1 VKRIQR
7 SVVVVLLLLGIATIA
22 VVLLS
27 AVGQNVVADQA
38 PAAQQPEIITGA
50 DCSRIAEL
58 GIDKQQNLR
67 AAYIRIACGLEAPGE
82 PGVVSAAPEVPSPL
96 AAPVNVNTI
105 TGTETYPHVTQSESM
120 VWSSDGATI
129 VVNYNDSRTAP
140 SNYSGVSVSTDGGNT
155 FTRLNP
161 SPFASGHRTNYG
173 DPIVVYNARLGK
185 WFAGDLAT
193 GCGGQGIGLWTS
205 PDGLTWRKGKC
216 AHNGSSDDRESMWV
230 DNNPTSPFYGRMYI
244 SWNDFAA
251 GQGIFVTRSDDGV
264 TWTPV
269 QVTTGFVR
277 NVQLTG
283 GADGAVFVAA
293 MDEGGG
299 GFNARTNLIYR
310 STDGGN
316 NWTHYDGGGVC
327 SSG

>member
-1 VKRIQR
+1 MNQ
-7 SVVVVLLLLGIATIA
+7 
-22 VVLLS
+22 
-27 AVGQNVVADQA
+27 
-38 PAAQQPEIITGA
+38 
-50 DCSRIAEL
+50 
-58 GIDKQQNLR
+58 
-67 AAYIRIACGLEAPGE
+67 
-82 PGVVSAAPEVPSPL
+82 
-96 AAPVNVNTI
+96 
-105 TGTETYPHVTQSESM
+105 
-120 VWSSDGATI
+120 
-129 VVNYNDSRTAP
+129 
-140 SNYSGVSVSTDGGNT
+140 
-155 FTRLNP
+155 
-161 SPFASGHRTNYG
+161 SPFASGHGTNYG
-173 DPIVVYNARLGK
+173 DPIVVYNARLST

-205 PDGLTWRKGKC
+205 SDGSNWSVGAC
-216 AHNGSSDDRESMWV
+216 AHTGGDDDRESMWV
-230 DNNPTSPFYGRMYI
+230 DNNPASPFYGRMYI

-316 NWTHYDGGGVC
+316 NWTQITMGAAFAPPGDITCGYFA
-327 SSG
+327 